1 MAGHGGAL
9 VLRTLVPSS
18 YWKTSSH
25 VQPPR
30 PPFAGAET
38 NPERRN
44 HLLRVTQQLQQQ
56 GPSPPPAPASP
67 PTGRVYF
74 LGAHPALTSP
84 MVLTIPVFFR
94 TGQGAPVSAEIQQLL
109 PQRRGGGHF
118 LKEQERKEGG
128 EASVEGGLLPPHDQG
143 RRMEGNAQRE
153 RQVLA

>member
-1 MAGHGGAL
+1 MAGLGGAL
-9 VLRTLVPSS
+9 VLRTLVPST

-25 VQPPR
+25 VQPP
-30 PPFAGAET
+30 PPAFAGAET
-38 NPERRN
+38 NPERRS

-84 MVLTIPVFFR
+84 MVLTVPVFFC
-94 TGQGAPVSAEIQQLL
+94 TGQGTPVSAEIQQLL

-128 EASVEGGLLPPHDQG
+128 EKCLIRQAPHPHTPAKG
-143 RRMEGNAQRE
+143 ST
-153 RQVLA
+153 